1 MISQEHRSQI
11 IHKTQFET
19 KYIKK
24 SKRNV
29 LKTKQKLK
37 EQSNKKHMK

>member
-1 MISQEHRSQI
+1 MISQEHLD
-11 IHKTQFET
+11 HKTQFET

-24 SKRNV
+24 NV

-37 EQSNKKHMK
+37 E